1 MDDRNFWSPDVDQ
14 VIQRI
19 LRWQQWSK
27 KMGLR
32 ENPMKTQVTSK
43 TPRDYEV
50 LLGKAPQWAKP
61 EIKLLGVTTKTCRR
75 SNSDSENLRIFQ
87 SMQRAR
93 ALYTLPLKW
102 EQRVKAYQSFVLSK
116 AAYRWIGHN
125 PELNQANKL
134 FTLLSTSLKQQRMGS
149 RELKKIC
156 FGVHT
161 YLPIVFTTR
170 RYARVARNLHRS
182 NPPKWLTTAFCS
194 GSILRKELRDLGF
207 SEISPWFWK
216 MDQPWRD
223 LVKADEKVLGL
234 RTNHQ
239 PVLGVSKILSI
250 TPKGGIVSSCVKLWA
265 WMNLFKLLP
274 VLTW

>member
-61 EIKLLGVTTKTCRR
+61 EIKLLAVTTTTCRR
-75 SNSDSENLRIFQ
+75 SNSDSENLRIFE

-102 EQRVKAYQSFVLSK
+102 EQRVRAYQRLCAFQSCL
-116 AAYRWIGHN
+116 
-125 PELNQANKL
+125 
-134 FTLLSTSLKQQRMGS
+134 
-149 RELKKIC
+149 
-156 FGVHT
+156 
-161 YLPIVFTTR
+161 
-170 RYARVARNLHRS
+170 RVDWS
-182 NPPKWLTTAFCS
+182 
-194 GSILRKELRDLGF
+194 
-207 SEISPWFWK
+207 
-216 MDQPWRD
+216 
-223 LVKADEKVLGL
+223 
-234 RTNHQ
+234 
-239 PVLGVSKILSI
+239 
-250 TPKGGIVSSCVKLWA
+250 
-265 WMNLFKLLP
+265 
-274 VLTW
+274 